1 MKSLSVKQK
10 LIMSVAAVIL
20 ILITPFA
27 IINYQLS
34 GNREISS
41 VENEI
46 TQAGEDLS
54 KYIGEW
60 IDTKLGVLAAAS
72 EFSEEWDVHDRLL
85 EQARMAGRYLYL
97 YFGTTD
103 GQMIMQP
110 QETLPDDYDP
120 RTRPWYQQAM
130 ASNQPII
137 TEPYVDA
144 SSGDL
149 VISFAQQTA
158 IGVIAGDIKMT
169 EIVEEVLSVDLGNS
183 GLAMLT
189 NPSGKVIIH
198 PDEAFIDQNLN
209 DFVLDGALT
218 NEVTNLKIDGTTVLG
233 ASFDIPGSDWNIV
246 VTVDRDEA
254 LASLSGIAVRSFLLT
269 LAIVVIVSLVL
280 AIVITALLKPLDAL
294 QVALEDIS
302 AGDGDLTQRLEVKS
316 DDEIGRLSKA
326 FNNFIESIH
335 HLIIDVIDS
344 ATQLEE
350 LAKQSN
356 HTAGE
361 NSSAIQNQQDEISQV
376 AAAIHEMSSTSST
389 VADNAKVTADS
400 AEKALSETSTSE
412 SNANENRDRMH
423 NLTDQIED
431 TAKVITQLNEQAQ
444 QINTI
449 LATIQGIAEQT
460 NLLALNAAIEAA
472 RAGEQGRGFA
482 VVADEVRALSQ
493 RTHEA
498 TGEIQSMIETLG
510 GQTSSAVTQ
519 TEKSKD
525 LVEQTMTTAAA
536 VSSSQ
541 TLIKEAIN
549 DINAQAISIAEASRE
564 QNSATEEI
572 NRITQAIQEQSQQLA
587 SNVESAHSLSEQL
600 HELGSKVQSHLSRF
614 RT

>member
-1 MKSLSVKQK
+1 
-10 LIMSVAAVIL
+10 
-20 ILITPFA
+20 
-27 IINYQLS
+27 
-34 GNREISS
+34 
-41 VENEI
+41 
-46 TQAGEDLS
+46 
-54 KYIGEW
+54 
-60 IDTKLGVLAAAS
+60 
-72 EFSEEWDVHDRLL
+72 
-85 EQARMAGRYLYL
+85 
-97 YFGTTD
+97 
-103 GQMIMQP
+103 
-110 QETLPDDYDP
+110 
-120 RTRPWYQQAM
+120 
-130 ASNQPII
+130 
-137 TEPYVDA
+137 
-144 SSGDL
+144 
-149 VISFAQQTA
+149 
-158 IGVIAGDIKMT
+158 
-169 EIVEEVLSVDLGNS
+169 
-183 GLAMLT
+183 
-189 NPSGKVIIH
+189 
-198 PDEAFIDQNLN
+198 
-209 DFVLDGALT
+209 
-218 NEVTNLKIDGTTVLG
+218 
-233 ASFDIPGSDWNIV
+233 
-246 VTVDRDEA
+246 
-254 LASLSGIAVRSFLLT
+254 

>member
-218 NEVTNLKIDGTTVLG
+218 NEVTSLKIDGTTVLG